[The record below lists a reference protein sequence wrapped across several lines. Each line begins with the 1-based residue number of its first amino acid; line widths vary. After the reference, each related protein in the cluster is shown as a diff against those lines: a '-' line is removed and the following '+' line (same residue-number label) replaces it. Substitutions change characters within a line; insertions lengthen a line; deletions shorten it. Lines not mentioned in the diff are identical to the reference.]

1 MTVYVPAL
9 VRGKLTGAPY
19 SFTAE
24 SVNLPFSGSS
34 FSPCRVTCA
43 AKQSSAVRLKPGRHD
58 HDVSAAS
65 TLRRVRVRVVKV
77 WARSYQM
84 EAKESSVAAREQN
97 VWYCVPSA
105 NPSMR
110 KSPSVS

>member
-9 VRGKLTGAPY
+9 VRGKLTGSPY

-34 FSPCRVTCA
+34 FTSPSVAICA
-43 AKQSSAVRLKPGRHD
+43 VKQSASFRLKPGRHD

-77 WARSYQM
+77 SSRRYGR
-84 EAKESSVAAREQN
+84 EAKESSVGGTRKWAL
-97 VWYCVPSA
+97 YSVPSVR
-105 NPSMR
+105 P
-110 KSPSVS
+110 